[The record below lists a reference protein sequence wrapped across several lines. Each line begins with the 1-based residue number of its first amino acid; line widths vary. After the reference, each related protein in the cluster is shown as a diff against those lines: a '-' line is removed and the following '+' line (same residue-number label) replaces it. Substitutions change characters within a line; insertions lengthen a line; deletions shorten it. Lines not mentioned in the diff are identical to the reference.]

1 MQAEDDSHMIENR
14 IRQKRGRKTQ
24 LTRTEKLI
32 GSTWRAR
39 REDQSYGLGSSI
51 RQPKRHNF

>member
-32 GSTWRAR
+32 GST
-39 REDQSYGLGSSI
+39 
-51 RQPKRHNF
+51 